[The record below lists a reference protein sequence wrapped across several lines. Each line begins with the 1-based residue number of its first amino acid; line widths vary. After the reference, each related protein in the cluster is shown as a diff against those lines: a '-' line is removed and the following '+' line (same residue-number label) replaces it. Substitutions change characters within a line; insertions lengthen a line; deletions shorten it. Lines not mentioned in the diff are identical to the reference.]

1 METNEYLELAELDM
15 EETIENFEN
24 NLKTIRTGR
33 ASAGMLDRV
42 RVDYYGEMTP
52 INQMAKISVLEGTQL
67 VIKPYDR
74 TMVKSIT
81 HAISAANLGLTP
93 QAEADCIRINVPPL
107 TTERRKQLA
116 KEAKKYAD
124 EAKVNLRNIRR
135 SCNDKIKKDK
145 TIPEDMSKEW
155 LDDCQKATDRFV
167 KKVDTLAAAKEDRK
181 SVV

>member
-1 METNEYLELAELDM
+1 MAEFLETAELEM

-42 RVDYYGEMTP
+42 RVDYYGELTP
-52 INQMAKISVLEGTQL
+52 INQMAKISVVEGTQL

-74 TMVKSIT
+74 TTVEDIN
-81 HAISAANLGLTP
+81 HAISAANLGLIP

-135 SCNDKIKKDK
+135 NANDKIKKDK
-145 TIPEDMSKEW
+145 EISEDTSKEW
-155 LDDCQKATDRFV
+155 LDECQKLTDKFV
-167 KKVDTLAAAKEDRK
+167 KKVDTLAAAKEKDLLEG
-181 SVV
+181 

>member
-1 METNEYLELAELDM
+1 MENVYLEEAEMNMMDVM
-15 EETIENFEN
+15 ENFQN

-74 TMVKSIT
+74 SMVKNIN

-107 TTERRKQLA
+107 TQDRRKMLA
-116 KEAKKYAD
+116 KDAKKYAD
-124 EAKVNLRNIRR
+124 EAKVNIRNVRR
-135 SCNDKIKKDK
+135 DCNADIKKDK
-145 TIPEDMSKEW
+145 EIPEDVQKD
-155 LDDCQKATDRFV
+155 LLNQCQTLTDKYI
-167 KKVDTLAAAKEDRK
+167 KKIDEEAAAKEKDLMTI
-181 SVV
+181 

>member
-1 METNEYLELAELDM
+1 MENQYLELAELEM
-15 EETIENFEN
+15 EEVIENYEN

-74 TMVKSIT
+74 SMVKSIT

-93 QAEADCIRINVPPL
+93 TSEADCIRINVPPL
-107 TTERRKQLA
+107 TQDRRKTLA
-116 KEAKKYAD
+116 KDAKKYAD

-135 SCNDKIKKDK
+135 NANDKIKKDK
-145 TIPEDMSKEW
+145 EISEDVSKEW
-155 LDDCQKATDRFV
+155 LDDCQKLTDTFV
-167 KKVDTLAAAKEDRK
+167 KKVDTLAAAKEKDLLEG
-181 SVV
+181 

>member
-1 METNEYLELAELDM
+1 MANEILENAELEM
-15 EETIENFEN
+15 EETIENYEG

-42 RVDYYGEMTP
+42 RVDYYGELTP

-74 TMVKSIT
+74 TMVKSIN

-107 TTERRKQLA
+107 TTDRRKQLA

-135 SCNDKIKKDK
+135 AANEKIKKDK
-145 TIPEDMSKEW
+145 EISEDTSKEW
-155 LDDCQKATDRFV
+155 LDSCQKLTDKFV
-167 KKVDTLAAAKEDRK
+167 KKVDTLAAAKEKDLLEG
-181 SVV
+181 

>member
-1 METNEYLELAELDM
+1 MAEYLENAELEM

-42 RVDYYGEMTP
+42 RVDYYGELTP
-52 INQMAKISVLEGTQL
+52 INQMAKISVVEGTQL

-74 TMVKSIT
+74 TTVKDIN

-135 SCNDKIKKDK
+135 NANDKIKKDK
-145 TIPEDMSKEW
+145 EISEDTSKEW
-155 LDDCQKATDRFV
+155 LDNCQKLTDKFV
-167 KKVDTLAAAKEDRK
+167 KKVDALAAAKEKDLLEG
-181 SVV
+181 

>member
-1 METNEYLELAELDM
+1 MDNEDLELAEM
-15 EETIENFEN
+15 EMDEVIENFEN

-33 ASAGMLDRV
+33 ASASMLDRV

-74 TMVKSIT
+74 STVKSIN
-81 HAISAANLGLTP
+81 HAIAAANLGVTP
-93 QAEADCIRINVPPL
+93 QAEADLIRINVPPL
-107 TTERRKQLA
+107 TTDRRKQLA

-135 SCNDKIKKDK
+135 NTNDKIKKDK
-145 TIPEDMSKEW
+145 EIPEDMSKEW
-155 LDDCQKATDRFV
+155 LDDCQKLTDKYV
-167 KKVDTLAAAKEDRK
+167 KKVDTLEAAKESDLLG
-181 SVV
+181 

>member
-1 METNEYLELAELDM
+1 MAEFLETAELEM

-42 RVDYYGEMTP
+42 RVDYYGELTP
-52 INQMAKISVLEGTQL
+52 INQMAKISVVEGTQL

-74 TMVKSIT
+74 TTVKDIN
-81 HAISAANLGLTP
+81 HAVSAANLGLIP

-135 SCNDKIKKDK
+135 NANDKIKKDK
-145 TIPEDMSKEW
+145 EISEDTSKEW
-155 LDDCQKATDRFV
+155 LDECQKLTDKFV
-167 KKVDTLAAAKEDRK
+167 KKVDTLAAAKEKDLLEG
-181 SVV
+181 

>member
-1 METNEYLELAELDM
+1 MDNEYLELAEM
-15 EETIENFEN
+15 EMDEVIENFEN

-33 ASAGMLDRV
+33 ASASMLDRV

-74 TMVKSIT
+74 STVKSIN
-81 HAISAANLGLTP
+81 HAIAAANLGVTP
-93 QAEADCIRINVPPL
+93 QAEADLIRINVPPL
-107 TTERRKQLA
+107 TTDRRKQLA

-135 SCNDKIKKDK
+135 NTNDKIKKVK
-145 TIPEDMSKEW
+145 EIPEDMSKEW
-155 LDDCQKATDRFV
+155 LDDCQKLTDKYV
-167 KKVDTLAAAKEDRK
+167 KKVDTLEAAKESDLLG
-181 SVV
+181 

>member
-1 METNEYLELAELDM
+1 MAEFLETAELEM

-42 RVDYYGEMTP
+42 RVDYYGELTP
-52 INQMAKISVLEGTQL
+52 INQMAKISVVEGTQL

-74 TMVKSIT
+74 TTVKDIN

-135 SCNDKIKKDK
+135 NANDKIKKDK
-145 TIPEDMSKEW
+145 EISEDTSKEW
-155 LDDCQKATDRFV
+155 LDECQKLTDKFV
-167 KKVDTLAAAKEDRK
+167 KKVDTLAAAKEKDLLEG
-181 SVV
+181 

>member
-1 METNEYLELAELDM
+1 MAEYLENAELEM

-42 RVDYYGEMTP
+42 RVDYYGELTP

-67 VIKPYDR
+67 VVKPYDR
-74 TMVKSIT
+74 TMVKGIN

-93 QAEADCIRINVPPL
+93 QAEAECIRINVPPL
-107 TTERRKQLA
+107 TTDRRKQLA

-135 SCNDKIKKDK
+135 NANDKIKKDK
-145 TIPEDMSKEW
+145 EVSEDTSKEW
-155 LDDCQKATDRFV
+155 LDACQKLTDKFV
-167 KKVDTLAAAKEDRK
+167 KKVDTLAAAKEKDLLEG
-181 SVV
+181 

>member
-1 METNEYLELAELDM
+1 MACEYLEEAELEM
-15 EETIENFEN
+15 EECLENFEG

-33 ASAGMLDRV
+33 ASATMLDRV
-42 RVDYYGEMTP
+42 RVDYYGEKTP

-74 TMVKSIT
+74 TVVKEINK
-81 HAISAANLGLTP
+81 AISAANLGLIP

-107 TTERRKQLA
+107 TTERRKQFV

-135 SCNDKIKKDK
+135 AVNDKIKKDK
-145 TIPEDMSKEW
+145 EVSEDMSKEW
-155 LDDCQKATDRFV
+155 LDDCQKLTDKFV
-167 KKVDTLAAAKEDRK
+167 KKVDTLAAAKEKDLLEG
-181 SVV
+181 

>member
-1 METNEYLELAELDM
+1 MAEFLETAELEM

-42 RVDYYGEMTP
+42 RVDYYGELTP
-52 INQMAKISVLEGTQL
+52 INQMAKISVVEGTQL

-74 TMVKSIT
+74 TTVKDIN
-81 HAISAANLGLTP
+81 HAISAANLGLIP

-135 SCNDKIKKDK
+135 NENDKIKKDK
-145 TIPEDMSKEW
+145 EISEDTSKEW
-155 LDDCQKATDRFV
+155 LDECQKLTDKFV
-167 KKVDTLAAAKEDRK
+167 KKVDTLAAAKEKDLLEG
-181 SVV
+181 